1 MSGHNFILGWCGGGG
16 LDIVHELY
24 ASTMNRQSQQTG
36 GPTGTRSRVA
46 LYMPSLDGGGAE
58 RVMVTVAN
66 ALVEQEHAV
75 DLVLVT
81 AKGDY
86 GELVHEDVRV
96 VDLDASRIFASVP
109 ALVRYLREHRPDA
122 MLSTLSFTNVAS
134 TWACR
139 WVESPPRLV
148 LREAN
153 TISAKSA
160 HAADRKFRLMPY
172 LARWFY
178 PWADRVVTV
187 SKAAGDDL
195 IEVTGLAEE
204 KVRTI
209 YNPVVTE
216 NLKEQAR
223 EPVDHPWFQT
233 EAPPVV
239 LGAGRLEK
247 QKDFGTLIRAFSR
260 VRKDVAARLVVLG
273 RGSRKERLRTLAEE
287 LGVGDDVLLPGFVD
301 NPFKYMAKA
310 SVFVLSSRFE
320 GLPGVLIQAM
330 ATGCPV
336 VSTDCPSGPREIL
349 KNGQYGPLVPVGE
362 PKTLAEGIQTVFAD
376 PPSTR
381 TMKRRANRFS
391 RENATERYS
400 HELTGRGS

>member
-1 MSGHNFILGWCGGGG
+1 
-16 LDIVHELY
+16 
-24 ASTMNRQSQQTG
+24 MNARTQN
-36 GPTGTRSRVA
+36 RSRIA
-46 LYMPSLDGGGAE
+46 LYVPNLSGGGAE

-66 ALVEQEHAV
+66 ALVEEGHAV
-75 DLVLVT
+75 DLVLVK

-86 GELVHEDVRV
+86 TDLLDDGVRV
-96 VDLDASRIFASVP
+96 VDLEASRILAS
-109 ALVRYLREHRPDA
+109 LSKLIRYLRAQRPDA
-122 MLSTLSFTNVAS
+122 LLSTLFFTNVMA
-134 TWACR
+134 TLACW
-139 WVESPPRLV
+139 WVEDPPRLV

-153 TISAKSA
+153 TVSAKGA
-160 HAADRKFRLMPY
+160 QADHWKYRLMPI
-172 LARWFY
+172 LSRWFY

-187 SKAAGDDL
+187 SEAAGDDL

-260 VRKDVAARLVVLG
+260 VRTDRAARLVVLG
-273 RGSRKERLRTLAEE
+273 RGSRKERLRTLADE
-287 LGVGDDVLLPGFVD
+287 LGVRDDVLLPGFVD
-301 NPFKYMAKA
+301 NPFKYMAEA

-362 PKTLAEGIQTVFAD
+362 PKALAEGIQTVFAD

-391 RENATERYS
+391 RENSTERYS